1 MTYPP
6 GTQFFPE
13 PDEPEPVD
21 PAMAALLRQVA
32 ELRPQDPLIGAR
44 VAAQEV
50 ARRLMAALGDG
61 RGIHSETLLCAAGAL
76 AGYACQSAVRDLAV
90 LQGVPPGQVF
100 VTVQDAAGRSYV
112 FGDRLNGPLLE
123 DGLSVWSVVAGAA
136 GTLDRAEEVPD
147 VVEVVRAVSATLGR
161 PDWGRSLLPE
171 GSALHAPPAE
181 LLAAMWPMTS
191 GVVRELTAD
200 PALWHLAYA
209 AAAASLLEWVVGHG
223 ALSVRAGVTITME
236 AAIAMSKVVLPAG

>member
-13 PDEPEPVD
+13 PDEPVD
-21 PAMAALLRQVA
+21 PALAALLRQVA
-32 ELRPQDPLIGAR
+32 EQRAQDPLIGAR

-50 ARRLMAALGDG
+50 ARRLMAALGDR
-61 RGIHSETLLCAAGAL
+61 RGVHAESLLCTAGAL

-90 LQGVPPGQVF
+90 LQGVPAGQVF
-100 VTVQDAAGRSYV
+100 VTVQDAAGRSYL

-136 GTLDRAEEVPD
+136 GTLGRADEVPD
-147 VVEVVRAVSATLGR
+147 VVEIVRTVSATLGR
-161 PDWGRSLLPE
+161 PEWGRSLLPA
-171 GSALHAPPAE
+171 GSALQAAPAE

-191 GVVRELTAD
+191 GVVRALTAD
-200 PALWHLAYA
+200 PALWHVAYA
-209 AAAASLLEWVVGHG
+209 AAAAALLEWVVGHG
-223 ALSVRAGVTITME
+223 TLSVRDGVTITME
-236 AAIAMSKVVLPAG
+236 SAIAMSKVVLPAG